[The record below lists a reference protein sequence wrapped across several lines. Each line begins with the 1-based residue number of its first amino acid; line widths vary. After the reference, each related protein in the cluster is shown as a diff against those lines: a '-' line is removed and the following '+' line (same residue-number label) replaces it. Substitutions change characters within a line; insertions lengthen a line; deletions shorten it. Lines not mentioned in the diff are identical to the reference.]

1 MSASLCV
8 VCFNHAIE
16 LVLLNEQQ
24 LIKCNSVTAF
34 VIINDIIGMRKMRLD
49 LDYE

>member
-34 VIINDIIGMRKMRLD
+34 VIINYIIGMRKTRV
-49 LDYE
+49 

>member
-1 MSASLCV
+1 MTASLYI
-8 VCFNHAIE
+8 VCFNHAVE

-24 LIKCNSVTAF
+24 LIKCSSVTAF
-34 VIINDIIGMRKMRLD
+34 VIINDIIGMRKTS